1 MNIDVTDIQKV
12 GSGAYIAKI
21 ASSENPVLLFMP
33 NLDYSGMREAEDLAS
48 NLEIG
53 VLNIPITLPVMD
65 LSKQMEYAGIEVDY
79 NLIQE
84 LEAGIRKLLV
94 DIVK

>member
-33 NLDYSGMREAEDLAS
+33 NLDYSGMREAEDLAA

-65 LSKQMEYAGIEVDY
+65 LTKQMEYAGIEVDY